1 MICNVQ
7 QIAQGTLYVDT
18 ATAIV
23 AAAVLATTPASFT
36 LTDIKPFSDLIA
48 DLAWQAGCIL
58 RYDGTSFVVSPI
70 FVEPVAAIS
79 TITLNDDIIVQGKII
94 DTYPETV
101 DLTDSVEFTW
111 KPTGKDENVK
121 SYIAIAG
128 GSGYR
133 TDSWDLSAYDSYLR
147 ARNAAAFWL
156 VREGCLWRRYE
167 CVCTLK
173 ALDYR
178 VFDVITVN
186 IPGHTPT
193 GTWYGEVREVSW
205 NPRDNTVD
213 VTVQIPVKV
222 GSEVGDADY
231 WTTLSGD
238 YINRAAVFSKAYSNL
253 SRKRTKSDS
262 VNQKDDVNL
271 FKRYGED
278 SPTQDGFK
286 NTELKK
292 GDALLWDD
300 ETEMWQPGEAGTG
313 SSSGEMFDH
322 SHSGPGD
329 GGHLA
334 YFMET

>member
-1 MICNVQ
+1 
-7 QIAQGTLYVDT
+7 
-18 ATAIV
+18 
-23 AAAVLATTPASFT
+23 
-36 LTDIKPFSDLIA
+36 
-48 DLAWQAGCIL
+48 
-58 RYDGTSFVVSPI
+58 
-70 FVEPVAAIS
+70 
-79 TITLNDDIIVQGKII
+79 
-94 DTYPETV
+94 
-101 DLTDSVEFTW
+101 
-111 KPTGKDENVK
+111 
-121 SYIAIAG
+121 
-128 GSGYR
+128 
-133 TDSWDLSAYDSYLR
+133 
-147 ARNAAAFWL
+147 
-156 VREGCLWRRYE
+156 
-167 CVCTLK
+167 
-173 ALDYR
+173 
-178 VFDVITVN
+178 VN
-186 IPGHTPT
+186 P
-193 GTWYGEVREVSW
+193 
-205 NPRDNTVD
+205 NDNTVD

-222 GSEVGDADY
+222 GSETGDTSY

-238 YINRAAVFSKAYSNL
+238 YINRASVFSKAYSNL